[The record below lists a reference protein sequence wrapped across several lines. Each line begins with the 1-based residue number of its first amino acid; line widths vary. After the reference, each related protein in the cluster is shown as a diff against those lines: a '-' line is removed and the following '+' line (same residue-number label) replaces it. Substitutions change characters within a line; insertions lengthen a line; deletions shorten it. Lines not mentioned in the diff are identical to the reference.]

1 MKYLLVFFLSI
12 TLTLSVSSCKDAKNS
27 SKVLTKEI
35 TFKKEGR
42 LIVYKKNTEAITTI
56 FDIET
61 AEDEYE
67 TQTGLMYR
75 KSMPRD
81 AGMLFIFED
90 SQPRAFY
97 MKNTEF
103 PLDIVYIN
111 ADKVIEKI
119 YTMTTP
125 MDPTSLPS
133 NVPIKYVLE
142 VNGAVT
148 SSLGILAGDRVEWD
162 IE

>member
-1 MKYLLVFFLSI
+1 MKYLILFLSI
-12 TLTLSVSSCKDAKNS
+12 SLTLSVSSCKENNNDG
-27 SKVLTKEI
+27 KVLTKEI
-35 TFKKEGR
+35 TFKKDGR
-42 LIVYKKNTEAITTI
+42 LMVYKQNTEAVTTI
-56 FDIET
+56 FDIEI
-61 AEDEYE
+61 AEGEYE

-81 AGMLFIFED
+81 AGMLFIFEEE
-90 SQPRAFY
+90 QPRSFY

-133 NVPIKYVLE
+133 NAPVKYVLE

-148 SSLGILAGDRVEWD
+148 SSLGILAGDRVEW
-162 IE
+162 ELN